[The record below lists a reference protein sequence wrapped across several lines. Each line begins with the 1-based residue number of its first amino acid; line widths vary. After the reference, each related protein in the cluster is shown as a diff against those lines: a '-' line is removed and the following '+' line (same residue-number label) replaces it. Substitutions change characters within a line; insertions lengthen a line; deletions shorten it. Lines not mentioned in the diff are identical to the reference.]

1 MTPVELLLPSGVA
14 APGRA
19 RSAVRSWLDA
29 RPCDPSAADTAAL
42 LVTEV
47 VTNAVLHAKGA
58 GLSLTIDE
66 VMSDVMHVAV
76 RDQSRQTPSRAAR
89 RPDEMQTGG
98 RGLWLVE
105 ALASSWGWEPLRG
118 GKRVWFELPC
128 RPAREGGVL
137 G

>member
-19 RSAVRSWLDA
+19 RNAVRAWLDA
-29 RPCDPSAADTAAL
+29 RPCDPAAADTAAL

-66 VMSDVMHVAV
+66 VMSDVMHVSV
-76 RDQSRQTPSRAAR
+76 RDQSRRIPRRRATP
-89 RPDEMQTGG
+89 PDELQSG

-105 ALASSWGWEPLRG
+105 ALSSSWGWEPLRG

-128 RPAREGGVL
+128 RPAREGDVL
-137 G
+137 D